1 MAKRTLPDFAQ
12 TVSVVDQFLKEFQAE
27 TDRGTVLI
35 AGAYLDDLLAS
46 LLRAFFVDDPKIV
59 NGLITIDGPLG
70 TFATRI
76 DLTYCLGL
84 IRSDQHEDFH
94 TCRKIRNLCAHSHK
108 RISFDEQPIIDLC
121 RNLKQI
127 QIIEQ
132 LRDQMSPAEQELLI
146 DRFKT
151 NRQTFVGN
159 IVHLAM
165 GLMVRGVQLKHRIVG
180 KGFEEDSNV
189 KLPFESNGV

>member
-1 MAKRTLPDFAQ
+1 MAKRTLQDFAR
-12 TVSVVDQFLKEFQAE
+12 TVSVIDQFLKEFQAE

-84 IRSDQHEDFH
+84 IRSDQHEDLH

-127 QIIEQ
+127 HLVEQ
-132 LRDQMSPAEQELLI
+132 LR
-146 DRFKT
+146 
-151 NRQTFVGN
+151 
-159 IVHLAM
+159 
-165 GLMVRGVQLKHRIVG
+165 VRSWCFL
-180 KGFEEDSNV
+180 
-189 KLPFESNGV
+189 